1 MITKQGGLATVVKM
15 QKQER
20 GLYDQVLEHVR
31 KFLACPETEKQRKIR
46 EKLAKLQ
53 AKEEQLKKED
63 LEKQLIQQG
72 DTRFSFQVLIVLDFD
87 NIVSKVKL
95 IQVLIIVIL
104 KLQ

>member
-1 MITKQGGLATVVKM
+1 MITKQGDLATVVKM

-95 IQVLIIVIL
+95 IQVSIIVIL

>member
-1 MITKQGGLATVVKM
+1 MITKQGDLATVVKM

-72 DTRFSFQVLIVLDFD
+72 DTRFSFQVLIVLDFG

-95 IQVLIIVIL
+95 IQVSIIVIL

>member
-1 MITKQGGLATVVKM
+1 MITKQGDLATVVKM

-31 KFLACPETEKQRKIR
+31 KFLACPETEKQRKIQ

-72 DTRFSFQVLIVLDFD
+72 DTRFSFQVLIVLDFG

-95 IQVLIIVIL
+95 IQVSIIVIL

>member
-1 MITKQGGLATVVKM
+1 MITKQGDLATVVKM

>member
-1 MITKQGGLATVVKM
+1 MITKQGDLATVVKM

-72 DTRFSFQVLIVLDFD
+72 DTRFSFQVFIVLDFD

-95 IQVLIIVIL
+95 IQVSIIVIL

>member
-1 MITKQGGLATVVKM
+1 MITKQGDLATVVKM

-46 EKLAKLQ
+46 GKLAKLQ

-95 IQVLIIVIL
+95 IQVSIIVIL